1 MVDNLTFDDGE
12 PLTNVKLQSLYN
24 AIKQLEGD
32 VAKTS
37 LINSMDNTK
46 YTPIIYAN
54 SILVSTGMPATGSP
68 TKYQITYTGFQ
79 SSNVYI
85 VATLNG
91 IGLGTSGSVT
101 YSILDK
107 GPSSANIQIL
117 HFDKGLVG
125 KPFKIDYIVVEMKQS
140 QA

>member
-46 YTPIIYAN
+46 YTPIVFAGQVKDSLPVAGTPKKIPI
-54 SILVSTGMPATGSP
+54 S
-68 TKYQITYTGFQ
+68 YTGFQ

-85 VATLNG
+85 TATVGGVGVSKSAMLN
-91 IGLGTSGSVT
+91 
-101 YSILDK
+101 YSITDK
-107 GPSSANIQIL
+107 GASSANIYVMHSDTAL
-117 HFDKGLVG
+117 NNKAVYF
-125 KPFKIDYIVVEMKQS
+125 DYIVVEMKQS